1 MIVQS
6 VPVVMYQAAL
16 VRYCV
21 VIHGLLITRPALR
34 QLVEKHFQRHAAL
47 QLFMVLVV
55 VPLMYITIKQELI
68 MLLVLI
74 GKAED

>member
-1 MIVQS
+1 MIVPS
-6 VPVVMYQAAL
+6 VPVVMYQAVL
-16 VRYCV
+16 VQYCV
-21 VIHGLLITRPALR
+21 VIQGLLITRPALR

-47 QLFMVLVV
+47 QLFIVLVV
-55 VPLMYITIKQELI
+55 APLIYIIIKQELI